1 MDKTRIREEVTMDEE
16 YRGFNITI
24 EQDQDAFDP
33 RKEYDNVGTMV
44 CFHNRYD
51 LGDKHSYTDPEE
63 ALRDILEI
71 EWDYDDDYE
80 INELWDKLE
89 KVAYVLPLF
98 LYDHSGITMST
109 SAFSCPWDS
118 GQVGFIYAMKDTAEK
133 EWSNATKEKCL
144 SYLEGEVET
153 YDQYLTG
160 DVYGFTVEDPEGY
173 VDDDSCWGFY
183 GYDYCLEEARSVV
196 DWMQEER
203 TKAKIQEEIDQE
215 KEDLKRY
222 KRAWF
227 PMFATTA

>member
-1 MDKTRIREEVTMDEE
+1 MEE
-16 YRGFNITI
+16 YKGFTITI
-24 EQDQDAFDP
+24 EQDQDAENP
-33 RKEYDNVGTMV
+33 RTMWDQVGTMV
-44 CFHNRYD
+44 CFHSRYD
-51 LGDKHSYTDPEE
+51 LGDKHSYTDPED

-98 LYDHSGITMST
+98 LYDHSGITMNT
-109 SAFSCPWDS
+109 TGFSCGWDS
-118 GQVGFIYAMKDTAEK
+118 GQVGFIYAMKDKAEK

-160 DVYGFTVEDPEGY
+160 DVYGFIVEDPEGY

-183 GYDYCLEEARSVV
+183 GHDYCLEEARSAA
-196 DWMQEER
+196 DWMQE
-203 TKAKIQEEIDQE
+203 AIDQE